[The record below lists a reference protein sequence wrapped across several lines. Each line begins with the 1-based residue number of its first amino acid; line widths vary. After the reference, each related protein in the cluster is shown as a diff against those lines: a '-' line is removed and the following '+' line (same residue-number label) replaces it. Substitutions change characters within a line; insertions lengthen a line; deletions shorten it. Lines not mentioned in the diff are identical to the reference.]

1 MLASTVV
8 RWGTLLGTARRNEG
22 KDRGQDQLLEGRQT
36 LSRLV
41 DRIEIGKISVEGLIF
56 LSGYGVKTLSDS
68 VLDTLH
74 LNTSIVSDSAVD
86 SNP

>member
-1 MLASTVV
+1 MV

-68 VLDTLH
+68 GILIL
-74 LNTSIVSDSAVD
+74 
-86 SNP
+86 

>member
-1 MLASTVV
+1 M
-8 RWGTLLGTARRNEG
+8 
-22 KDRGQDQLLEGRQT
+22 
-36 LSRLV
+36 

-74 LNTSIVSDSAVD
+74 LNTSIVSDSVVD
-86 SNP
+86 SNL